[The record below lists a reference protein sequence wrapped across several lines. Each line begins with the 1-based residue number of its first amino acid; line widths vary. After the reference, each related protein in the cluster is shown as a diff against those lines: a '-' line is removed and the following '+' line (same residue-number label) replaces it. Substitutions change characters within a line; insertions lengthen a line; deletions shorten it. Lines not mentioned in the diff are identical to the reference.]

1 MARLAQVATSRYRRA
16 FDQGAASFVVKNTY
30 RYKYNKHTVTDDI
43 YDNTMYDVNN
53 TLKLRT

>member
-1 MARLAQVATSRYRRA
+1 MAASRYLRA
-16 FDQGAASFVVKNTY
+16 FDRDTTSFVVKNTHIH
-30 RYKYNKHTVTDDI
+30 KYNKGTVTDDN